1 MKYRLFMVL
10 LLLILLS
17 ACVGKESST
26 TPSVSSPTPSA
37 SPTNNTSN
45 NIDSKKPSE
54 VVAENSFTGSIES
67 IENKKKLIA
76 LIEKSENKE
85 ISLDLSLSDAQM
97 LAIYDLGEK
106 DKILVDLAYKET
118 PEDPFPNAGY
128 QLIIKFSGEV
138 PKVIFQDQNI
148 ETHRIKT
155 KVTIGNFA
163 GPNQGI
169 MSATGT
175 VVAN

>member
-1 MKYRLFMVL
+1 MKYQLPTVL
-10 LLLILLS
+10 LLLVFS
-17 ACVGKESST
+17 FACIGKESST

-37 SPTNNTSN
+37 FPIS
-45 NIDSKKPSE
+45 NIDSKKTSE
-54 VVAENSFTGSIES
+54 VGAENSFIGSIES

-85 ISLDLSLSDAQM
+85 ISLDLSLSNAQM

-106 DKILVDLAYKET
+106 DKILVDLAYKEM

-128 QLIIKFSGEV
+128 QLIIKFSGED
-138 PKVIFQDQNI
+138 PKVVFQDQNI
-148 ETHRIKT
+148 ETHRIKA
-155 KVTIGNFA
+155 KVTIGSFA

-175 VVAN
+175 TVVN

>member
-1 MKYRLFMVL
+1 MKYL
-10 LLLILLS
+10 LLTTLLMLS
-17 ACVGKESST
+17 FACSSKEPNST
-26 TPSVSSPTPSA
+26 PTAASPTPSP
-37 SPTNNTSN
+37 SSTSSTDRNIENT
-45 NIDSKKPSE
+45 KPSE
-54 VVAENSFTGSIES
+54 VITENSFTGSVES

-97 LAIYDLGEK
+97 LAIYDLGEQ

-118 PEDPFPNAGY
+118 PDDPFPNAGY
-128 QLIIKFSGEV
+128 QLIIKFSGED
-138 PKVIFQDQNI
+138 PKVVFQDQNI
-148 ETHRIKT
+148 ETNRIKT

-175 VVAN
+175 VIGN

>member
-1 MKYRLFMVL
+1 MKYRLLTVL
-10 LLLILLS
+10 LLLTFLS
-17 ACVGKESST
+17 ACIGKESSN
-26 TPSVSSPTPSA
+26 TPNVSSPTPSPL
-37 SPTNNTSN
+37 PTNNTN
-45 NIDSKKPSE
+45 NVDSKKPNE
-54 VVAENSFTGSIES
+54 VAAENSFTGSIES

-106 DKILVDLAYKET
+106 DKILVDLAYKER

-128 QLIIKFSGEV
+128 QLIIKFSGQD

-169 MSATGT
+169 MSAIGT